1 MLILYGLYLSLGS
14 ISRAACPKSAWP
26 VKEVSLQ

>member
-1 MLILYGLYLSLGS
+1 MLILYGLYLSLGNT
-14 ISRAACPKSAWP
+14 SRAACPKSAWP